1 MRGSRFCGCEGGRG
15 QPNRGYKKPNPNPN
29 ILSTIFGSYNRG
41 RIVQKGIRFIRNRG
55 RIVQKGIRFIRN
67 RIDDLNRIIRLSR
80 ISGFCSRILTELFG
94 WTEYW
99 VISFK
104 YQQARLA
111 NKDTSYVCNP
121 RVQKQT
127 KPSNMFKTLVNHV
140 LDCKSWIW
148 FEMTGM

>member
-1 MRGSRFCGCEGGRG
+1 MNLKVYFDKHQYSHMQFLGLCLNLYGKFKSRG

-80 ISGFCSRILTELFG
+80 ISGFCNRILTELFG
-94 WTEYW
+94 
-99 VISFK
+99 
-104 YQQARLA
+104 
-111 NKDTSYVCNP
+111 
-121 RVQKQT
+121 
-127 KPSNMFKTLVNHV
+127 
-140 LDCKSWIW
+140 
-148 FEMTGM
+148 

>member
-1 MRGSRFCGCEGGRG
+1 MVSILIPWLDLGRG

-80 ISGFCSRILTELFG
+80 ISGFCNRILTELFG
-94 WTEYW
+94 
-99 VISFK
+99 
-104 YQQARLA
+104 
-111 NKDTSYVCNP
+111 
-121 RVQKQT
+121 
-127 KPSNMFKTLVNHV
+127 
-140 LDCKSWIW
+140 
-148 FEMTGM
+148 

>member
-1 MRGSRFCGCEGGRG
+1 MKWISFWIFSRNIPTLATHRG

-111 NKDTSYVCNP
+111 KKDTSYVCNP
-121 RVQKQT
+121 RVQNQN
-127 KPSNMFKTLVNHV
+127 KPNPPICLKHLLTMY
-140 LDCKSWIW
+140 
-148 FEMTGM
+148 

>member
-1 MRGSRFCGCEGGRG
+1 MARVESLAELESAWGWLHEIKMKLILRG

-94 WTEYW
+94 
-99 VISFK
+99 
-104 YQQARLA
+104 
-111 NKDTSYVCNP
+111 
-121 RVQKQT
+121 
-127 KPSNMFKTLVNHV
+127 
-140 LDCKSWIW
+140 
-148 FEMTGM
+148 

>member
-1 MRGSRFCGCEGGRG
+1 MIEFSWHYIIWHKRKVPPNRG
-15 QPNRGYKKPNPNPN
+15 QPNRGYKKPNPN

-67 RIDDLNRIIRLSR
+67 RIDDLNRIIRLNR

-111 NKDTSYVCNP
+111 KKDTSYVCNP
-121 RVQKQT
+121 RVQNQN
-127 KPSNMFKTLVNHV
+127 KPNPPICLKHLLTMY
-140 LDCKSWIW
+140 
-148 FEMTGM
+148 